1 MPAPYALPAGFAM
14 YLAVGTA
21 AAGLNG
27 RLSGTGVLIA
37 CAATAF
43 LVSFAA
49 EPLASVP
56 LAGIGW
62 LTTIGFSRPPY
73 AQLRPTGPFAV
84 RAAAVVGA
92 SALAAVGLGLVFR
105 WYLRR
110 LTLVSVGTHTGM
122 RGGRPARNGHLQ
134 AAVAGPDAGTPLPVG
149 GIGTRRRLAGV
160 LLAAAVLPLITV
172 VLAAW
177 RQHLDLA
184 DDLLLYL
191 VAVVTITVVGG
202 FWPAVLAAVAAS
214 MLLNWYFTAPLH
226 TFTIAEPRNL
236 LALLLF
242 VTVAVAVSSMVHLA
256 ASRAVQAAAAREEA
270 AALLELAQTVL
281 GGADSP
287 RAVLDHLTGTH
298 GGQAEL
304 QERSGGRWVRAAS
317 SDVEGFLTTASRIDV
332 RDDLTLLVTGQDAS
346 ATPALL
352 AGYAAQAAAAL
363 DRERLRIQAA
373 QAEALAEGNR
383 MRTALLA
390 AVSHDLRTPLA
401 SIKAS
406 VSSLRQ
412 TDVEW
417 SEEDQADLLATIEQ
431 NADRLDAL
439 IGNLL
444 DMSRLHT
451 GSLQPFLRPTAID
464 EVAPAALLGLDDSLR
479 LEMTVPDGFPLVL
492 ADPGLLERVL
502 ANLFSNALRYSPPNW
517 PPELHASLDHGTVR
531 LEVVD
536 HGQGVPDEAK
546 ERIFEPF
553 ARVGDRNPDGRHP
566 DGRHPGVGLGLAVA
580 KGFAE
585 AMGGR
590 ITAADTPGGGLTVSV
605 ALPAASQDKSVLGAE
620 S

>member
-1 MPAPYALPAGFAM
+1 MNHHLGQRAIPAPYALPVGFAM
-14 YLAVGTA
+14 FLAVGTVA
-21 AAGLNG
+21 AALHG
-27 RLSGTGVLIA
+27 RLPAAGVLIA
-37 CAATAF
+37 CAAVAG
-43 LVSFAA
+43 VMSFAA
-49 EPLASVP
+49 EPVAAVL

-62 LTTIGFSRPPY
+62 LTTAGFSRPPY
-73 AQLRPTGPFAV
+73 AQLRPTGSA
-84 RAAAVVGA
+84 AAHAAVVVAA
-92 SALAAVGLGLVFR
+92 SALAGVCLGLVFR
-105 WYLRR
+105 WYCRR
-110 LTLVSVGTHTGM
+110 LRLVSMGTYTGM
-122 RGGRPARNGHLQ
+122 RIGRS
-134 AAVAGPDAGTPLPVG
+134 VAGGGQPVSDAQLPG
-149 GIGTRRRLAGV
+149 GMPNEEGAIDARRRLAGV
-160 LLAAAVLPLITV
+160 VLAAVLLPLLTV

-177 RQHLDLA
+177 RPHLDLA
-184 DDLLLYL
+184 DDLLIYL

-214 MLLNWYFTAPLH
+214 LLLNWYFTEPLH

-242 VTVAVAVSSMVHLA
+242 VTVAVAVSSVVHLA
-256 ASRAVQAAAAREEA
+256 ARRAVQAARAREEA
-270 AALLELAQTVL
+270 SSLLELAQTVL

-287 RAVLDHLTGTH
+287 TAVLDHLTRTH

-304 QERSGGRWVRAAS
+304 TERVGGRWVRTAS
-317 SDVEGFLTTASRIDV
+317 SGVEGRLQAASRIDI
-332 RDDLTLLVTGQDAS
+332 RSDLTLLVTGQASS

-363 DRERLRIQAA
+363 DRERLRTQAA

-412 TDVEW
+412 TDVQW

-464 EVAPAALLGLDDSLR
+464 EVAPVAVGGLDDCVR
-479 LEMTVPDGFPLVL
+479 LEMAVPDGFPLVL

-502 ANLFSNALRYSPPNW
+502 ANLFSNALRYSPPGR
-517 PPELHASLDHGTVR
+517 PPELHAELDGGTVLLEVTDHGS
-531 LEVVD
+531 
-536 HGQGVPDEAK
+536 GVPDEQK

-553 ARVGDRNPDGRHP
+553 TRVGD
-566 DGRHPGVGLGLAVA
+566 RHPGVGLGLAVA

-590 ITAADTPGGGLTVSV
+590 ISAADTPGGGLTVRV
-605 ALPAASQDKSVLGAE
+605 TLPAASGDKSVLGAE